1 MLALANIGK
10 YSYFSKP
17 SPAVTSPI
25 ENVELE
31 NARSESRFNKTE
43 ELQFLLY
50 FLSSYQNDDP
60 PFHNHHD
67 YHLCQEVTRAEY
79 MGGLLV
85 VIGHICLS
93 YCQRLYAMIHVTDYI
108 HTIC

>member
-1 MLALANIGK
+1 MAESLMEGSTRAVCMLALANV
-10 YSYFSKP
+10 SFFF
-17 SPAVTSPI
+17 
-25 ENVELE
+25 L
-31 NARSESRFNKTE
+31 F
-43 ELQFLLY
+43 FLLY
-50 FLSSYQNDDP
+50 FLSQNDYH

-108 HTIC
+108 HTICER